1 MIDDESCSD
10 ERYIFKVQGELH
22 DNLKDYFDGFSIE
35 TEGNQ
40 IILTG
45 PVPDFSALMGLLE
58 RIYML
63 DLKLDSLI
71 RVIQAENDK
80 NIRKGGK

>member
-1 MIDDESCSD
+1 MPDNKSFSAD
-10 ERYIFKVQGELH
+10 RYIFKVQGDLH

-58 RIYML
+58 RLYML

-71 RVIQAENDK
+71 RVIGTEND
-80 NIRKGGK
+80 RKIKKRR